1 MDHID
6 ILRRDSQDLREELM
20 AHPVYRMVNSLDNLR
35 VFMER
40 HVFAVWDFMSLLKRL
55 QQLQT
60 GINVPWLPKPHRTVS
75 RFINE
80 IVLAEETDEDGH
92 GGYISHFDL
101 YREAMLECGASTDKI
116 DCLTESIT
124 RGSDIGEALQKCAAE
139 PSVAEF
145 VRTTWSFINS
155 AKPHC
160 LAASFTFGRED
171 VIPDMFRQCVA
182 ALAHE
187 PGSGL
192 QRMKYY
198 LARHIELDEV
208 SHAPMA
214 IKVMRELCG
223 EDTRLWME
231 AGETVRTA
239 IRSRIVL
246 WDGIVS
252 ALQRPEPVLSEV
264 LARHADQS

>member
-6 ILRRDSQDLREELM
+6 VLRRDTQQLRQELM

-35 VFMER
+35 VFMEH

-60 GINVPWLPKPHRTVS
+60 GIDVPWLPKPHRTVS
-75 RFINE
+75 RFVNE
-80 IVLAEETDEDGH
+80 IVLAEESDDDDR
-92 GGYISHFDL
+92 GGYISHFEL
-101 YREAMLECGASTDKI
+101 YREAMLECGASTNKI
-116 DCLTESIT
+116 DSLTESIA
-124 RGSDIGEALQKCAAE
+124 GGLDIGQAILECGAE

-145 VRTTWSFINS
+145 VRTTWSFIRS

-171 VIPDMFRQCVA
+171 VIPDMFRRCVA
-182 ALAHE
+182 ALADE
-187 PGSGL
+187 PDGRL
-192 QRMKYY
+192 ERMKYY

-223 EDTRLWME
+223 EDRRLWSE
-231 AGETVRTA
+231 AGEAVRTA
-239 IRSRIVL
+239 LRSRIVL

-252 ALQRPEPVLSEV
+252 DLHKAEPLLSGV
-264 LARHADQS
+264 SA